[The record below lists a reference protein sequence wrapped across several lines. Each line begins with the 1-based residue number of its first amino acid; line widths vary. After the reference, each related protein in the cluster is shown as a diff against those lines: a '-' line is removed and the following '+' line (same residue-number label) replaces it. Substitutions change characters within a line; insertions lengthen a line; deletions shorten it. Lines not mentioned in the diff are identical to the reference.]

1 MNNRRRVPILRTA
14 AEVLTDPLADEI
26 AARIEKAARRANF
39 IHDSAVRR
47 EICVAAALDIL
58 AMINSER
65 N

>member
-1 MNNRRRVPILRTA
+1 M
-14 AEVLTDPLADEI
+14 LTDPLADEI